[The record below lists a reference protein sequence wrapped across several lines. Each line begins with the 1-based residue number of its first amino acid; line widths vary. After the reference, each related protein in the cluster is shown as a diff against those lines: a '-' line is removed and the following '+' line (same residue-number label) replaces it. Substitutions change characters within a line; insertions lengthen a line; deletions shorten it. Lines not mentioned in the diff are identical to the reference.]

1 MQHARTREQ
10 FGRPIGDFQAVRHLC
25 ADPPVRTRTARGR
38 RPRGGRH
45 RRPGRRPHR
54 AAARRRA
61 AARGARD
68 RLRVRGGMGS
78 TWEFE
83 VHPHLK
89 RARVPAPTVP
99 GSLRNV
105 RSWWRPY
112 CPQKKSEWPW
122 TARSRKRAA
131 MMSRIVAHRNHG
143 ALISPCVRSVTRHG
157 AESGVRSGTLCGM
170 RVVPSTSHAGA
181 AFEAASYPA
190 VLAAARPAYGLF
202 APACSTLHG
211 KRRTVCNRGNPSRW
225 NMPEAL
231 VGVTVRQPCCQS
243 RDSRS
248 VTLAL
253 AIVLA
258 MKKMARIVALVRRGV
273 KCPPVRMV

>member
-1 MQHARTREQ
+1 MRGPLRKARTCWRPHYGK
-10 FGRPIGDFQAVRHLC
+10 GRPETPWSA
-25 ADPPVRTRTARGR
+25 
-38 RPRGGRH
+38 
-45 RRPGRRPHR
+45 
-54 AAARRRA
+54 
-61 AARGARD
+61 
-68 RLRVRGGMGS
+68 
-78 TWEFE
+78 
-83 VHPHLK
+83 
-89 RARVPAPTVP
+89 
-99 GSLRNV
+99 
-105 RSWWRPY
+105 RSW
-112 CPQKKSEWPW
+112 KALTK
-122 TARSRKRAA
+122 
-131 MMSRIVAHRNHG
+131 MSRIVACGNHG
-143 ALISPCVRSVTRHG
+143 ASISPCVRSVTRHG

-190 VLAAARPAYGLF
+190 VLAAARPACGPF

-211 KRRTVCNRGNPSRW
+211 KRRTVCSRGNPSRW